1 MCNNAQNGL
10 FSGSVLS
17 DRARLCWKCGPD
29 KLPGFPVRLFLRR
42 QFSLSTFSG
51 PKTDRF
57 SVTPGNCSRRT
68 VTCEFNLTHEHRFL
82 SQQLWLFFPPLRFR
96 YAQHSDG
103 TLTIS
108 SLKADDAG
116 LYTCT
121 ASTQQQLE
129 QRQLQLKVQSEF
141 IVYLWNRDKHTF
153 LSFLPCV
160 RYHFCCCSFTIWT
173 AEGGVGAFVCV
184 HSCLPIPSFDKKSQ
198 FCCFFLTWL
207 KFIFVQLTWGSPQL
221 PITSRWPK
229 AARPSSPAWCQETTS
244 ASAGPGSKTS
254 LRTQEEM
261 MLSTWTTW

>member
-1 MCNNAQNGL
+1 M
-10 FSGSVLS
+10 S

-29 KLPGFPVRLFLRR
+29 KPPAFPVRLFLRQ

-57 SVTPGNCSRRT
+57 SVIPGNCT
-68 VTCEFNLTHEHRFL
+68 VACKFNLTHKHRFL
-82 SQQLWLFFPPLRFR
+82 SQQLSLFFLHFR

-141 IVYLWNRDKHTF
+141 
-153 LSFLPCV
+153 
-160 RYHFCCCSFTIWT
+160 
-173 AEGGVGAFVCV
+173 FVCLC
-184 HSCLPIPSFDKKSQ
+184 HDSCPVI
-198 FCCFFLTWL
+198 TT
-207 KFIFVQLTWGSPQL
+207 FVVVVSPFGQQ
-221 PITSRWPK
+221 R
-229 AARPSSPAWCQETTS
+229 AV
-244 ASAGPGSKTS
+244 
-254 LRTQEEM
+254 
-261 MLSTWTTW
+261 